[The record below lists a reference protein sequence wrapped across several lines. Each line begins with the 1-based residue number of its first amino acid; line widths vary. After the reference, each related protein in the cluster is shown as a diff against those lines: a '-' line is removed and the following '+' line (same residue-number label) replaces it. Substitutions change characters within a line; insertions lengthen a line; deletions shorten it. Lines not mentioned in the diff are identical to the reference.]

1 MRPPTLATPGTLYVV
16 GTPIGNLEDI
26 TYRAIAIL
34 KSVTVIAAE
43 DTRHTRTLLSAYD
56 IHTPLTSYHD
66 FNKEEKAPVLIAR
79 MAEGASV
86 ALVCDAGTPTLS
98 DPGYFLIKEAH
109 RAGRTVC
116 PIPGPAAAIAALSV
130 SGLPT
135 DRFAFDGFLPRKS
148 GGRRKRLESLKSE
161 PRTLIFYE
169 SPYRILALLE
179 EIRVVM
185 GEREIVV
192 GREMTKLH
200 EEIMRGSIADVIC
213 RFEKKKPKGEITLVV
228 TGYGKETAGTIVWEG
243 ETREEEAAEE
253 FGVGAVGIEPT

>member
-1 MRPPTLATPGTLYVV
+1 MRVPTPPTPGTLYVV

-26 TYRAIAIL
+26 TYRAVRIL

-98 DPGYFLIKEAH
+98 DPGYFLINQAH
-109 RAGRTVC
+109 RAGHCVC

-135 DRFAFDGFLPRKS
+135 DRFAFEGFLPRKS
-148 GGRRKRLESLKSE
+148 GGRRRRLESLQPES
-161 PRTLIFYE
+161 RTLVFYE
-169 SPYRILALLE
+169 SPYRILALLG

-192 GREMTKLH
+192 GREMTKHH
-200 EEIMRGSIADVIC
+200 EEIIRGPISGVIE
-213 RFEKKKPKGEITLVV
+213 RFENKKPKGEITLVV
-228 TGYGKETAGTIVWEG
+228 SGHRAEKAGAIA
-243 ETREEEAAEE
+243 RDAEEEDED
-253 FGVGAVGIEPT
+253 GVGAVGIEPT